1 MVMMMRKKTRGGR
14 RVRRAF
20 IVANAAIKPEQN
32 SGNAPEVFEQKFI
45 ATDKG
50 IFIANPET
58 C

>member
-1 MVMMMRKKTRGGR
+1 M
-14 RVRRAF
+14 RRAF
-20 IVANAAIKPEQN
+20 IVASAAIKPEQN

-45 ATDKG
+45 DNDKG